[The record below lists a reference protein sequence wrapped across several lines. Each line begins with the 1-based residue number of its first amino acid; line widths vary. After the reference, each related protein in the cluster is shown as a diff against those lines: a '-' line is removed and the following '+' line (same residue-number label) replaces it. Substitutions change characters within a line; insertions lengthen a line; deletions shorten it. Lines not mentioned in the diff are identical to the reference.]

1 MNKPVLGLVAGGAL
15 GVLDGLTA
23 LVSAP
28 EVAPGIVAI
37 VLGSMGKGLVAG
49 ILIGWFARKVDNLA
63 ACVAF
68 GLIMGALFALPFAL
82 GTDPNTG
89 KQYFWEIL
97 IPGSMVGVI
106 VGFLTQRYGVR
117 RPAVTRGRD
126 REQTPV
132 VDGLEDTVRT

>member
-1 MNKPVLGLVAGGAL
+1 MKKPILGLLAGGVLGAA
-15 GVLDGLTA
+15 DGLTA
-23 LVSAP
+23 LISAP
-28 EVAPGIVAI
+28 EVAPGIMGI

-49 ILIGWFARKVDNLA
+49 VLIGWFARKVNNLA
-63 ACVAF
+63 LGVLF
-68 GLIMGALFALPFAL
+68 GLAMGALFALPFAL

-117 RPAVTRGRD
+117 ERASSRPL
-126 REQTPV
+126 TP
-132 VDGLEDTVRT
+132 